1 MITEIF
7 QNYKLWRETCKKEHQ
22 MVSQETIRKL
32 WKKSVKESQEGVEL
46 QRAECCANLIRKI
59 KKLNNVWNNL

>member
-7 QNYKLWRETCKKEHQ
+7 QNYELWRKTCKKEHQ
-22 MVSQETIRKL
+22 MVSQE
-32 WKKSVKESQEGVEL
+32 KSVKESQEGVEL

-59 KKLNNVWNNL
+59 KKLNNV